1 MVPKHAGPAPPIG
14 PPADRSSD
22 PERPVA
28 SARADAAA
36 ATPRSLVVV
45 SNRLPFTVERRP
57 EGVRFRRSPGGLVA
71 ALEPALAHRGG
82 VWVGWTGAAREDGD
96 AAGRAPPAAAEQV
109 QYRAV
114 SLTAH
119 EIALYYAGFANRTIW
134 PLFHYFVGQT
144 QIDSATW
151 RAYERVNERFAE
163 VAADASDDEAL
174 VWVHDYQL
182 LRVPHHL
189 RRLAPRRRI
198 AFFLHIPFPA
208 ADVLRVLPWS
218 RDLIQG
224 MLAADLVGVHIRSY
238 ADHVLTC
245 AERLL
250 GCEVDRGAGLVRFEG
265 REVSVEA
272 HPISIDVAEV
282 ERLAARA
289 APAGGARVVVGGT
302 GDPADAPIAE
312 ILGVDRLDY
321 TKGIHERLLAI
332 ERLLERH
339 PGLRRRIAFTQV
351 LVPSRERVAE
361 YGQLKREIDET
372 VGRINGRFSE
382 RGWSP
387 IRYLVRSLPPAEL
400 VALYRQADVALVT
413 PLRDGMNL
421 VAKEYVAAQLD
432 DDGVLVLSEMAGA
445 ADELQ
450 EALLVNPFDVDEVA
464 DALHRAL
471 QMPRDERRAR
481 MSALRH
487 RVRANDVR
495 VWVERF
501 LDASERAGLRAR
513 NTVASP
519 ADALQRML
527 APWLARRST
536 VALFLDYDGTLTP
549 IAPRPEDA
557 QLSEAARQTLDQAAR
572 TPNLDIVIVSGRAL
586 SDVQQRVGVPGL
598 TYVGNHG
605 FEIEGPGI
613 SFRHDELERWRT
625 ALEAAAAELDLL
637 AGSGARVERKGGSV
651 AFHMRTVPEGERRR
665 LERQAEAVLRRR
677 RLRVTP
683 GKGLV
688 EGRPPVPWDK
698 GHAVLH
704 VLVHRHGADW
714 PSRVSALYVGDDR
727 TDEDAFRSLEGIGRS
742 IRVGPSAGG
751 ASYADYRLPDPEA
764 VLVLL
769 RWFASGAFAG
779 KKS

>member
-1 MVPKHAGPAPPIG
+1 MMPKHAGPAPPIG

-22 PERPVA
+22 AERPVVP
-28 SARADAAA
+28 ARADAAPS
-36 ATPRSLVVV
+36 TSRSLVVV
-45 SNRLPFTVERRP
+45 SNPLPFTVDRRP
-57 EGVRFRRSPGGLVA
+57 EGVRIRRSPGGLVA
-71 ALEPALAHRGG
+71 ALEPALAQRGG
-82 VWVGWTGAAREDGD
+82 VWVGWTGAAREDD
-96 AAGRAPPAAAEQV
+96 DTAAGAPPAATENV

-114 SLTAH
+114 PLTAH

-151 RAYERVNERFAE
+151 RAYERVNERFAQ

-224 MLAADLVGVHIRSY
+224 MLAADLVGVHIPSY

-250 GCEVDRGAGLVRFEG
+250 GCEVDRAAGLVRFEG

-282 ERLAARA
+282 ERLAERVTPGAVDAAA
-289 APAGGARVVVGGT
+289 AP
-302 GDPADAPIAE
+302 DAPVAE

-321 TKGIHERLLAI
+321 TKGIHERLLAV

-339 PGLRRRIAFTQV
+339 PGLRRRITFTQV
-351 LVPSRERVAE
+351 MVPSRERVAE
-361 YGQLKREIDET
+361 YGELKREIDET

-501 LDASERAGLRAR
+501 LDASEPAGLRAR

-536 VALFLDYDGTLTP
+536 AALFLDYDGTLTP
-549 IAPRPEDA
+549 IAARPEDA
-557 QLSEAARQTLDQAAR
+557 QLSDAARQTLDQAAR

-586 SDVQQRVGVPGL
+586 ADVQQRVGVPGL

-613 SFRHDELERWRT
+613 SFRHPELERWRA
-625 ALEAAAAELDLL
+625 ALEAAASEPAPL
-637 AGSGARVERKGGSV
+637 AASGATIERKGASV
-651 AFHMRTVPEGERRR
+651 AVHVRTVPEGERRR
-665 LERQAEAVLRRR
+665 LERQAEAVPRRP
-677 RLRVTP
+677 RLRGTA

-714 PSRVSALYVGDDR
+714 PSRVSAVYIGDDR
-727 TDEDAFRSLEGIGRS
+727 TDEDRSEEHTSEL
-742 IRVGPSAGG
+742 
-751 ASYADYRLPDPEA
+751 
-764 VLVLL
+764 
-769 RWFASGAFAG
+769 
-779 KKS
+779 

>member
-1 MVPKHAGPAPPIG
+1 MMPKHAGPAPPIG

-22 PERPVA
+22 AERPVVP
-28 SARADAAA
+28 ARADASLS
-36 ATPRSLVVV
+36 TSRSLVVV
-45 SNRLPFTVERRP
+45 SNRLPFTVDRRP
-57 EGVRFRRSPGGLVA
+57 EGVRIRRSPGGLVA
-71 ALEPALAHRGG
+71 ALEPALAQRGG
-82 VWVGWTGAAREDGD
+82 VWVGWTGAAREDD
-96 AAGRAPPAAAEQV
+96 DTAAGAPPAATENV

-114 SLTAH
+114 PLTAH

-151 RAYERVNERFAE
+151 RAYERVNERFAQ

-224 MLAADLVGVHIRSY
+224 MLAADLVGVHIPSY

-282 ERLAARA
+282 ERLAEQAAR
-289 APAGGARVVVGGT
+289 GS
-302 GDPADAPIAE
+302 DAPDTPVAE

-321 TKGIHERLLAI
+321 TKGIHERMLAV

-351 LVPSRERVAE
+351 MVPSRERVAE
-361 YGQLKREIDET
+361 YGELKREIDET

-413 PLRDGMNL
+413 PLHDH
-421 VAKEYVAAQLD
+421 
-432 DDGVLVLSEMAGA
+432 AG
-445 ADELQ
+445 
-450 EALLVNPFDVDEVA
+450 P
-464 DALHRAL
+464 
-471 QMPRDERRAR
+471 
-481 MSALRH
+481 
-487 RVRANDVR
+487 
-495 VWVERF
+495 
-501 LDASERAGLRAR
+501 
-513 NTVASP
+513 
-519 ADALQRML
+519 
-527 APWLARRST
+527 
-536 VALFLDYDGTLTP
+536 LTP
-549 IAPRPEDA
+549 IVPRPEDA
-557 QLSEAARQTLDQAAR
+557 QRSEARRQTLDQAAR

-586 SDVQQRVGVPGL
+586 ADLQQRVGVPGL

-613 SFRHDELERWRT
+613 SFRHDELERWRA

-637 AGSGARVERKGGSV
+637 TASGARVERKGASV
-651 AFHMRTVPEGERRR
+651 AFHVRTVPEGERRR
-665 LERQAEAVLRRR
+665 LERQAEALLRRR
-677 RLRVTP
+677 RLRVSL
-683 GKGLV
+683 GKGLI

-751 ASYADYRLPDPEA
+751 ARYPAHPPPPPPGGPVPRPRFAPPHRPRRQVVVRILPFVPPSRVCLVPALERRRRPQHRPEDE
-764 VLVLL
+764 VHQ
-769 RWFASGAFAG
+769 SCGQEDAG
-779 KKS
+779 DELEHAR